1 MKSDQKLA
9 ASFRDPSGFLF
20 RRDGKLY
27 RQVNQAYQE
36 NYDKLVKSGLIQK
49 LTKAG
54 MLIPHKEAQV
64 EPEDPALAYCVLEPE
79 LVDFISYPYE
89 WSFSQMKDA
98 ALLTLAI
105 QKQALEAGLSLK
117 DASAYNI
124 QFHHGHPL
132 LIDTLSF
139 EIYKEGQPWVAYR
152 QFCQHFLAPLAL
164 MALTDIR
171 LSQLMR
177 VYIDGIPL
185 DLASKLLPGS
195 SRLNFGLA
203 SHIHLH
209 AQAQKR
215 YADKGISTSQTSGRG
230 VNKMGLLGMVDSL
243 EGVINGLKWQP
254 SGTEW
259 GDYYDLDQLQPGGL

>member
-9 ASFRDPSGFLF
+9 SSFRDPSGFLF

-27 RQVNQAYQE
+27 RQVNQAYQQ
-36 NYDKLVKSGLIQK
+36 NYEALVKSGLIQK
-49 LTKAG
+49 LSKAG
-54 MLIPHKEAQV
+54 LLIPHKEAQI

-105 QKQALEAGLSLK
+105 QKQAIEAGLSLK

-139 EIYKEGQPWVAYR
+139 EIYRRP
-152 QFCQHFLAPLAL
+152 AL
-164 MALTDIR
+164 
-171 LSQLMR
+171 
-177 VYIDGIPL
+177 
-185 DLASKLLPGS
+185 
-195 SRLNFGLA
+195 
-203 SHIHLH
+203 
-209 AQAQKR
+209 
-215 YADKGISTSQTSGRG
+215 
-230 VNKMGLLGMVDSL
+230 
-243 EGVINGLKWQP
+243 
-254 SGTEW
+254 
-259 GDYYDLDQLQPGGL
+259 GGLPPVLPAFPGAAGLDGADGYPSEPTYAGLH